1 MTTRPHLKL
10 GRHLL
15 PGIIAIALFC
25 VFAAT
30 FLSTQFG
37 APEGFPG
44 GGSVM
49 ASIGY
54 ALFGLTGG
62 AYPSEGFLVAFEIID
77 IVIVASLVAAVMLA
91 KVDGRVAGALQTTA
105 ENDREGKARADGGRE
120 TTHSKNGEDR

>member
-1 MTTRPHLKL
+1 MTTRPRLKL

-15 PGIIAIALFC
+15 PGIVAVALFC

-30 FLSTQFG
+30 FLSAQFG

-44 GGSVM
+44 SGSVM

-54 ALFGLTGG
+54 ALFGLDGG
-62 AYPSEGFLVAFEIID
+62 VYSSEGFLVAFEIID

-91 KVDGRVAGALQTTA
+91 KVDGRVAGALQTTSG
-105 ENDREGKARADGGRE
+105 NDREGKARADGGRE
-120 TTHSKNGEDR
+120 TTRSKKGEGR